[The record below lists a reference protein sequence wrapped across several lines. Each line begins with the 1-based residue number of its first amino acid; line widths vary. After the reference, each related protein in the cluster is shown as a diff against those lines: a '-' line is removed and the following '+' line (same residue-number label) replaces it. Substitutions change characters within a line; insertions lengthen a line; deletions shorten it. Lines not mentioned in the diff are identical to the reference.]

1 MAWRRVGETWW
12 LKEAVKE
19 LDEWV
24 PKRIRKLSI
33 MAGGGGSAWPC
44 GGGAAA
50 RGGLKPESGRLQ
62 RAQLWWEGDNE
73 GFLPFVD
80 VDELAGAGADLGVV
94 GEGTARL
101 SGD

>member
-12 LKEAVKE
+12 LKEALKE

-24 PKRIRKLSI
+24 LKRIRKLSI

-50 RGGLKPESGRLQ
+50 KGGLKPESGVSR
-62 RAQLWWEGDNE
+62 EHSYGGKGIMK
-73 GFLPFVD
+73 GFFPSR
-80 VDELAGAGADLGVV
+80 
-94 GEGTARL
+94 T
-101 SGD
+101 